1 MYCCG
6 ILIFIIK
13 KNYNLYNICYALST
27 CTAKKSGIEVW
38 LFGTNAWQCRMVVH
52 ITIFVLHSAIR

>member
-1 MYCCG
+1 MNWRG
-6 ILIFIIK
+6 LILHHLG
-13 KNYNLYNICYALST
+13 NNNS
-27 CTAKKSGIEVW
+27 SGIEVW